1 MQKRALLLAL
11 VVTSLIVG
19 LLGGCAPSVDTEE
32 GTSGQGGGKPGE
44 AASST
49 ETLSG
54 SSSSSLSDPDAG
66 DGGPAGCED
75 LPVYPKAA
83 VFTQADLEA
92 AQLMSQLEEMGGYGV
107 IRVYLT
113 KDDGA
118 EVHAWYKEAMADD
131 GWELTME
138 LAMGDQGLFIWEKGT
153 LSAQVVTGPE
163 DDETAI
169 IVGCG
174 DTEAIAAFESQP
186 SATRTP
192 VPTPTMDVAS
202 GDSYGEG
209 EGFRYA
215 DATLEVIGFQELGRI
230 PEFMSDDAFYE
241 PDQGKY
247 VVVAFSFQGE
257 TDKGTLDYALFR
269 LFDGQGRVYAMD
281 TDTYSQECSA
291 LANTHGYDYVMHWND
306 DEPSEAL
313 LVFDVP
319 ADATGFSLALLPEED
334 ARVADVV
341 VELTAPMEIVPD
353 AGDDDDADE
362 DDDDADDDSAQGGG
376 AGGDICGAIPAFG
389 EATLASVD
397 EITSGALIQQ
407 LEDMG
412 RINEVYVYRTQDDPS
427 LIKDHYAQAMEDAG
441 WSLTFE
447 MTVQGDVLMIWAKD
461 GNMAQ
466 LVIGNDDGK
475 TTFILGCG
483 PNG

>member
-1 MQKRALLLAL
+1 
-11 VVTSLIVG
+11 
-19 LLGGCAPSVDTEE
+19 
-32 GTSGQGGGKPGE
+32 
-44 AASST
+44 
-49 ETLSG
+49 
-54 SSSSSLSDPDAG
+54 SSSSSSSSSEPGRG
-66 DGGPAGCED
+66 DDGPAGCAD
-75 LPVYPKAA
+75 LPVYPKAD
-83 VFTQADLEA
+83 VFAQANLEA
-92 AQLMSQLEEMGGYGV
+92 AQLMDQLEEMGGYGV
-107 IRVYLT
+107 IRVYRT

-118 EVHAWYKEAMADD
+118 DVHAWYKEAMADD
-131 GWELTME
+131 GWDLTME

-163 DDETAI
+163 DGETAI

-202 GDSYGEG
+202 GDRYGQG
-209 EGFRYA
+209 EAFSYA
-215 DATLEVIGFQELGRI
+215 DATLEIIGFQELGRI
-230 PEFMSDDAFYE
+230 AKFGSDDAFYQA
-241 PDQGKY
+241 DQGKY

-257 TDKGTLDYALFR
+257 TDDGTLDYALFR
-269 LFDGQGRVYAMD
+269 LTDDQGRVYAMD

-291 LANTHGYDYVMHWND
+291 LANTHGYDYLMHWND
-306 DEPSEAL
+306 GEPSEAL

-319 ADATGFSLALLPEED
+319 ADATGLSLALLPEED

-341 VELTAPMEIVPD
+341 VELTSPMEIVPD
-353 AGDDDDADE
+353 AGDAGDDGDDDE
-362 DDDDADDDSAQGGG
+362 SAQGGG
-376 AGGDICGAIPAFG
+376 AGGDICGAIPSYG

-427 LIKDHYAQAMEDAG
+427 LIKDHYAQAMQDAG

>member
-1 MQKRALLLAL
+1 MQKHALLLAL
-11 VVTSLIVG
+11 VVTSLVVG
-19 LLGGCAPSVDTEE
+19 LVGGCAPQQAADESTA
-32 GTSGQGGGKPGE
+32 TQGGGKPG
-44 AASST
+44 AATSST
-49 ETLSG
+49 EAPSVSP
-54 SSSSSLSDPDAG
+54 SSSSSQPDAG
-66 DGGPAGCED
+66 DGGPAGCAD
-75 LPVYPKAA
+75 LPIYPKAD
-83 VFTQADLEA
+83 VCTQADLQA

-118 EVHAWYKEAMADD
+118 DVHAWYKEAMADD

-138 LAMGDQGLFIWEKGT
+138 LTMGGQGLFIWEKGT

-163 DDETAI
+163 DGKTAI

-174 DTEAIAAFESQP
+174 DTEAIAEFEGQP

-202 GDSYGEG
+202 GDTYDEG
-209 EGFRYA
+209 EAFSYA
-215 DATLEVIGFQELGRI
+215 DATLEIIGFQELERI

-269 LFDGQGRVYAMD
+269 LIDDQGRVYAMD

-291 LANTHGYDYVMHWND
+291 LANIYGYDYLMHWND
-306 DEPSEAL
+306 QELSEAL

-319 ADATGFSLALLPEED
+319 KDATGLTLGIVPEED

-341 VELTAPMEIVPD
+341 VKLSSPIEIVPD
-353 AGDDDDADE
+353 AGDDDDE
-362 DDDDADDDSAQGGG
+362 SAQGGGG
-376 AGGDICGAIPAFG
+376 AGGDICGAIPSYG
-389 EATLASVD
+389 EATLSSVD

-427 LIKDHYAQAMEDAG
+427 LIKDHYAVAMEDAG